1 MNKALI
7 NVSGSCSKEGE
18 ESTRNQIAELD
29 ITNNIL
35 EDKKGVVIE
44 SKEEQCEAEK
54 EKVVHFHNT
63 SVSVENP
70 SDDVRDSNLSVSQDT
85 KRKRKLLDMLLGC
98 FRCNK
103 KQL

>member
-1 MNKALI
+1 MDSDQVPLNKINMNKALI
-7 NVSGSCSKEGE
+7 NVSGSCSEEGE

-35 EDKKGVVIE
+35 EDKKGV
-44 SKEEQCEAEK
+44 
-54 EKVVHFHNT
+54 
-63 SVSVENP
+63 
-70 SDDVRDSNLSVSQDT
+70 RDSNLSFSQDP